1 MKYTFRQTVF
11 VMAAIAF
18 MCVIFVGLQGAGA

>member
-1 MKYTFRQTVF
+1 MKYKFRQTVF

-18 MCVIFVGLQGAGA
+18 ACVIFVGLKSVGG